1 MRKFTSF
8 LAAAGAML
16 LMGSVSQATVV
27 FSDNFDGYANQ
38 AAFQASW
45 TPVGAQPTATLSTAQ
60 SVSAPKSVNVSAG
73 STTAVAQRNE
83 KSFTASPVLAV
94 GDTLVWSFDFYDSDS
109 SVSPYRQYANLQD
122 GTAPGAANQLVSI
135 GMNNNQTSPNSGG
148 NYYMARI
155 LGYTVVAGADPDG
168 GPAESVGGAG
178 AYFKL
183 NDFTAPHRTTGWHNL
198 KVVISTDDGLSTD
211 YAFYVDNVLSERVNN
226 IGTAAQIRQYSNIR
240 IGAGVSS
247 TREAFFDNMS
257 LEYTAGP
264 EPAALA
270 LFGLV
275 GLGLSRRRA

>member
-1 MRKFTSF
+1 
-8 LAAAGAML
+8 ML
-16 LMGSVSQATVV
+16 LMSSATQAATV

-45 TPVGAQPTATLSTAQ
+45 TPVGSQPTATLSTVQ

-73 STTAVAQRNE
+73 STTAVSQRNE
-83 KSFTASPVLAV
+83 KNFTASPVLAV
-94 GDTLVWSFDFYDSDS
+94 GDTLTWSFDFYDSDS

-122 GTAPGAANQLVSI
+122 TAAPAGTNQLISL
-135 GMNNNQTSPNSGG
+135 GMNNNQTSGNSGG

-155 LGYTVVAGADPDG
+155 LGYTVPTTADADG
-168 GPAESVGGAG
+168 GPAESVGGAS

-211 YAFYVDNVLSERVNN
+211 YAFYVDNVLSERLSNV
-226 IGTAAQIRQYSNIR
+226 GTAAQSRQYSNIR

-257 LEYTAGP
+257 LEYAAVP